1 MASRMTPSELEGKTH
16 EEIMAAA
23 RRHGARAAAPSLSL
37 RVRASGPTQ
46 LPLHT
51 LAP

>member
-23 RRHGARAAAPSLSL
+23 RWHGEAKLK
-37 RVRASGPTQ
+37 G
-46 LPLHT
+46 
-51 LAP
+51 

>member
-1 MASRMTPSELEGKTH
+1 MASRMTPSELQGKTH

-23 RRHGARAAAPSLSL
+23 RWHGARAATPYPEPPSACLW
-37 RVRASGPTQ
+37 PTQ